1 MTDPRYIGTILYV
14 GLAIF
19 AALLAAGLLMQKRR
33 RSVQRTAL
41 LWGAE
46 GLILLLDLYLCFGL
60 LPAPLR
66 LPVSLTVGFLS
77 YSAVFIAVSAD
88 GFVRTAL
95 HIVTA
100 LPILLAYRKYGRPLL
115 REVSG
120 FRKQSWKLLSA
131 VSAIYFFL
139 FIALMSRIR
148 LDDGVEPDTLFAFC
162 STVCT
167 YAAVSVLSIGNIFY
181 MRRDAREALVKQKLE
196 YLASYMETVS
206 RAERESRRIRHDK
219 RHHDAYIAAMARA
232 GDTDGILRYLE
243 QEQETVESFPAWC
256 PHPMVNELL
265 RSYAEKAKAA
275 GVAFTAQADTPAQS
289 DVADVDF
296 VAILA
301 NLLENALHAC
311 TAAHSA
317 GPIRVHIR
325 NVGKKTVLAVS
336 NPCVS
341 LALENGLPAE
351 RSVGIDSIVSA
362 AERYQGEV
370 HYKVEAGVCTAL
382 RHSQSIDTES
392 GKPPEGGF
400 LFCP

>member
-1 MTDPRYIGTILYV
+1 
-14 GLAIF
+14 
-19 AALLAAGLLMQKRR
+19 
-33 RSVQRTAL
+33 
-41 LWGAE
+41 
-46 GLILLLDLYLCFGL
+46 
-60 LPAPLR
+60 
-66 LPVSLTVGFLS
+66 
-77 YSAVFIAVSAD
+77 
-88 GFVRTAL
+88 
-95 HIVTA
+95 
-100 LPILLAYRKYGRPLL
+100 
-115 REVSG
+115 
-120 FRKQSWKLLSA
+120 
-131 VSAIYFFL
+131 
-139 FIALMSRIR
+139 
-148 LDDGVEPDTLFAFC
+148 
-162 STVCT
+162 
-167 YAAVSVLSIGNIFY
+167 

-219 RHHDAYIAAMARA
+219 RHHDACIAAMARA

-243 QEQETVESFPAWC
+243 QEQAVAENFPAWC

-336 NPCVS
+336 NPCVN
-341 LALENGLPAE
+341 LKLENGLPAE

-370 HYKVEAGVCTAL
+370 HYKVEAGVCTACVIL
-382 RHSQSIDTES
+382 N
-392 GKPPEGGF
+392 P
-400 LFCP
+400 

>member
-1 MTDPRYIGTILYV
+1 MAV
-14 GLAIF
+14 
-19 AALLAAGLLMQKRR
+19 K
-33 RSVQRTAL
+33 
-41 LWGAE
+41 
-46 GLILLLDLYLCFGL
+46 YL
-60 LPAPLR
+60 
-66 LPVSLTVGFLS
+66 
-77 YSAVFIAVSAD
+77 
-88 GFVRTAL
+88 VRTAL

-120 FRKQSWKLLSA
+120 FRKQNWKLLSA

-162 STVCT
+162 AAVFT
-167 YAAVSVLSIGNIFY
+167 YASVSVLSIGNIFY

-219 RHHDAYIAAMARA
+219 RHHDACIAAMAHA

-243 QEQETVESFPAWC
+243 QEQAVAENFPAWC

-301 NLLENALHAC
+301 NFLENALHAC

-370 HYKVEAGVCTAL
+370 HYKVEAGVCTACVIL
-382 RHSQSIDTES
+382 N
-392 GKPPEGGF
+392 P
-400 LFCP
+400 